1 MTMRGTQISMFI
13 MLMVGFIAALV
24 GVLIGSSAGFFR
36 GKTEAVLM
44 RFTDMIIIIPALIA
58 AAVVA
63 NSAKSVVALAAFL
76 GLVSWTG
83 MARLVRGDFLTLRER
98 EFVDA
103 ARLAGASNQRIIF
116 KHILPNAV
124 GVITVNTTLL
134 MSAAILTETALSYVG
149 LGVKSPDVSLG
160 SLISANQAAFATRPW
175 LFWWPGVF
183 IVVICL
189 TINFIGDGLR
199 DAFDP
204 RQKKLALRRVKE
216 TRDRT
221 AAGVMY
227 KPGAAPDHISSAGSD
242 SIASGG
248 LVRVVR
254 PASRHG
260 RRERRR
266 AGAGGDVRSEPR
278 PRRRQPPDRAARSPR
293 RSSAAST
300 GVSSATPMGSS
311 SFSTSSSQRRRT
323 MRGDVAGRR
332 AGQVADGDRAAGVA
346 GHAGHPGELLV
357 AGGHHLVAARPG
369 CRPGAVAAGRGHQG
383 QRVLRLDVDER
394 GPRHP
399 DGAQRVHQRDALVA

>member
-1 MTMRGTQISMFI
+1 MTAILENTADVPPNPTMPENPEDVRGLSQGRIVTKRFFGHTGAVVSIVVLFFVLVLAISAIGIGPIPGWWKYSYTDTPPLVDGGRPTLQLFPFSLGDHPFGQDRVGRDLFAMTMRGTQISMFI
-13 MLMVGFIAALV
+13 MLLVGFIAALV

-63 NSAKSVVALAAFL
+63 NSAKSVVALALFL

-103 ARLAGASNQRIIF
+103 ARLAGASNSRIIF

-149 LGVKSPDVSLG
+149 LGVKPPDVSLG

-216 TRDRT
+216 TRDRSG
-221 AAGVMY
+221 ASMY
-227 KPGAAPDHISSAGSD
+227 KPGPAPDHIASAGSD

-248 LVRVVR
+248 LYESFDQPRDMGDENDDGR
-254 PASRHG
+254 G
-260 RRERRR
+260 RR
-266 AGAGGDVRSEPR
+266 
-278 PRRRQPPDRAARSPR
+278 
-293 RSSAAST
+293 
-300 GVSSATPMGSS
+300 
-311 SFSTSSSQRRRT
+311 
-323 MRGDVAGRR
+323 
-332 AGQVADGDRAAGVA
+332 
-346 GHAGHPGELLV
+346 
-357 AGGHHLVAARPG
+357 
-369 CRPGAVAAGRGHQG
+369 
-383 QRVLRLDVDER
+383 
-394 GPRHP
+394 
-399 DGAQRVHQRDALVA
+399 

>member
-1 MTMRGTQISMFI
+1 MTAILENTADVPPTPAAPEGDENVKGLSQGRIVLKRFFGHTGAVVSIIVLLGVLILAISAIGLGPISGWWKYSYLQTPPLVDGGRPTLQVFPFSLGDHPFGQDRVGRDLFAMTMRGTQISMAI
-13 MLMVGFIAALV
+13 MVLVGSIAALV

-63 NSAKSVVALAAFL
+63 NSAKSVLALAVFL

-103 ARLAGASNQRIIF
+103 ARLAGASNRRIIF

-175 LFWWPGVF
+175 LFWWPGIF
-183 IVVICL
+183 IVIICL

-204 RQKKLALRRVKE
+204 RQKKFAMRRVKE
-216 TRDRT
+216 TRERPDLYARPT
-221 AAGVMY
+221 ARGPV
-227 KPGAAPDHISSAGSD
+227 GNGGSTTV
-242 SIASGG
+242 ASGG
-248 LVRVVR
+248 YYETFDQPRDMGEGNDDGE
-254 PASRHG
+254 G
-260 RRERRR
+260 RR
-266 AGAGGDVRSEPR
+266 
-278 PRRRQPPDRAARSPR
+278 
-293 RSSAAST
+293 
-300 GVSSATPMGSS
+300 
-311 SFSTSSSQRRRT
+311 
-323 MRGDVAGRR
+323 
-332 AGQVADGDRAAGVA
+332 
-346 GHAGHPGELLV
+346 
-357 AGGHHLVAARPG
+357 
-369 CRPGAVAAGRGHQG
+369 
-383 QRVLRLDVDER
+383 
-394 GPRHP
+394 
-399 DGAQRVHQRDALVA
+399 

>member
-1 MTMRGTQISMFI
+1 MTAILENTADVPPNPAVPENENVKGLSQGRIVLKRFFGHTGAVVSIVVLLGVLILAISAIGLGPIPGWWKYTYLQTPPLVDGGKPTLQLLPFSLGDHPFGQDRVGRDMFAMTMRGTQISMFI
-13 MLMVGFIAALV
+13 MLMVGGIAALV

-103 ARLAGASNQRIIF
+103 ARLAGASSRRIIF

-134 MSAAILTETALSYVG
+134 MSSAILTETALSYVG
-149 LGVKSPDVSLG
+149 LGVRSPDVSLG

-175 LFWWPGVF
+175 LFWWPGIF

-204 RQKKLALRRVKE
+204 RQKKFALRRVKE
-216 TRDRT
+216 TRERPDLYAEPTSR
-221 AAGVMY
+221 GPVSSG
-227 KPGAAPDHISSAGSD
+227 GATTV
-242 SIASGG
+242 ASGG
-248 LVRVVR
+248 LYESLDQPRDVGEGNDD
-254 PASRHG
+254 SEG
-260 RRERRR
+260 RR
-266 AGAGGDVRSEPR
+266 
-278 PRRRQPPDRAARSPR
+278 
-293 RSSAAST
+293 
-300 GVSSATPMGSS
+300 
-311 SFSTSSSQRRRT
+311 
-323 MRGDVAGRR
+323 
-332 AGQVADGDRAAGVA
+332 
-346 GHAGHPGELLV
+346 
-357 AGGHHLVAARPG
+357 
-369 CRPGAVAAGRGHQG
+369 
-383 QRVLRLDVDER
+383 
-394 GPRHP
+394 
-399 DGAQRVHQRDALVA
+399 

>member
-1 MTMRGTQISMFI
+1 
-13 MLMVGFIAALV
+13 MVGFIAALV

-63 NSAKSVVALAAFL
+63 QLGEERRGPGAFL

-103 ARLAGASNQRIIF
+103 ARLAGASNSRIIF

-221 AAGVMY
+221 TDVQAWAR
-227 KPGAAPDHISSAGSD
+227 PGPHRQRRL
-242 SIASGG
+242 G
-248 LVRVVR
+248 LHRVRRAVRVVR

-266 AGAGGDVRSEPR
+266 AGPAVTSGQSHDQRRRR
-278 PRRRQPPDRAARSPR
+278 PRDRAARSPR
-293 RSSAAST
+293 RSRCWST
-300 GVSSATPMGSS
+300 GRVVRDADGQQLVLDELLPAAADE
-311 SFSTSSSQRRRT
+311 
-323 MRGDVAGRR
+323 RGDVAGRR
-332 AGQVADGDRAAGVA
+332 AGQVADGDRSARVA
-346 GHAGHPGELLV
+346 GHAGHPGR
-357 AGGHHLVAARPG
+357 APRCRRSPPGGGPG
-369 CRPGAVAAGRGHQG
+369 PGA
-383 QRVLRLDVDER
+383 
-394 GPRHP
+394 
-399 DGAQRVHQRDALVA
+399 AQAR

>member
-1 MTMRGTQISMFI
+1 MTAILENTADVPPNPTTPENPEDVRGLSQGRIVTKRFFGHTGAVVSIVVLAFVLVLAISAIGLGPIPGWWMWSYADTPPLQNGGHPTLQLLPFSLGDHPFGQDRVGRDLFAMTMRGTQISMFI

-221 AAGVMY
+221 TMY

-248 LVRVVR
+248 LYESFDQPRDMGDENDDGR
-254 PASRHG
+254 G
-260 RRERRR
+260 RR
-266 AGAGGDVRSEPR
+266 
-278 PRRRQPPDRAARSPR
+278 
-293 RSSAAST
+293 
-300 GVSSATPMGSS
+300 
-311 SFSTSSSQRRRT
+311 
-323 MRGDVAGRR
+323 
-332 AGQVADGDRAAGVA
+332 
-346 GHAGHPGELLV
+346 
-357 AGGHHLVAARPG
+357 
-369 CRPGAVAAGRGHQG
+369 
-383 QRVLRLDVDER
+383 
-394 GPRHP
+394 
-399 DGAQRVHQRDALVA
+399 